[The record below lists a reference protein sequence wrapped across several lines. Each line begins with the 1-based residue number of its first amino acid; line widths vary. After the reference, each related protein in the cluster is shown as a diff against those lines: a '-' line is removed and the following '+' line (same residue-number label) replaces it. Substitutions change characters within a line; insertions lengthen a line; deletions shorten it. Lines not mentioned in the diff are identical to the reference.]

1 MRVTVLLRNGDSWRV
16 PVKSP
21 TADVRWLVDEVARR
35 LKRRKSEQTPLNSS
49 SDVDAASTSAG
60 LAPGTP
66 AASSPA
72 ASGAVESPGAV
83 SNIVGVRRAN
93 SAILEL
99 DDKLFDHCVDG
110 EQLTALYVSDRE
122 LVDGFTD
129 LIRSVA
135 SDAPLAATANTT
147 TTVSVNGTAVTAG
160 PLSAPT
166 TNAAAAAA
174 AASASAAA
182 ASPYVVVGKDF
193 FSSRYASAVTPLGTP
208 VKASKSSSYQHSQS
222 AADKLNLGSSDDS
235 SDLLHSNHSTRS
247 SLALPT
253 PRHGTSLVNTLLRS
267 TSMRL
272 PVPADASE
280 TNAPDHVLSVIA
292 STDGDRVDVNVASPM
307 LTAKDVIREVLLS
320 LYGQVDERRQY
331 GLATLDGALLGPA
344 MPIIEL
350 FRANQR
356 RARVVLVFPPDD
368 DSETDVSESL
378 GVALHD
384 VQTLKSSLHYGSSK
398 AAPADAKQP
407 QRSASPDVE
416 SCLTEEDSSSSSS
429 SSSSST
435 SSSTTSNSPI
445 VRRASRTKTD
455 TGPRPSTPAPDP
467 LLQRAAAGIAKLDA
481 AIVKQQQHLKQATSP
496 LAALDSRQQ
505 RSNSG
510 GPSLLERRKPSG
522 GDSESS
528 ALDPRLRALQPSSS
542 DASSATVRSSGSS
555 SANNKSPVAAPP
567 APTPPAD
574 DNDGTTALLYLNA
587 PFEEVEICEFLG
599 KGGSTSVFR
608 GVVRGLSVA
617 VKVFDLSFSDRQDR
631 ESVQREIEFMQT
643 LRHRH
648 IIGFLGVHQIDKTV
662 YLYMEYFMAT
672 LHHLIATRREAAEN
686 SFSVMEVASFAG
698 QIARALKYLHTRS
711 EPIVHRDLKS
721 ENVFI
726 YRQSDK
732 QFVVKIG
739 DFGESVTVERKSIFH
754 QRLKRSVCNV
764 GTTEF
769 RAPELWGAKAKGYN
783 TKIDIWAFGMVLF
796 ELLTLDIPYRREG
809 LNRFAIPAYIAEG
822 NRPQLPPDL
831 PTSFAPIVKLFR
843 RCSEAAPSGRPTAKE
858 LVASID
864 KLDRIFFLKAT
875 V

>member
-49 SDVDAASTSAG
+49 SDVDTSAAS
-60 LAPGTP
+60 TP

-72 ASGAVESPGAV
+72 ASAAAVESPAAV

-135 SDAPLAATANTT
+135 SDAAPATTTTTTATTTTTTATITTVTTGPLAA
-147 TTVSVNGTAVTAG
+147 
-160 PLSAPT
+160 PT
-166 TNAAAAAA
+166 TAAA
-174 AASASAAA
+174 AASA

-193 FSSRYASAVTPLGTP
+193 YSSRYASAVTPLGTP

-267 TSMRL
+267 TSMRI
-272 PVPADASE
+272 PTPADASE

-307 LTAKDVIREVLLS
+307 LTAKDVIREVLLN

-398 AAPADAKQP
+398 AAPADAKLPP

-429 SSSSST
+429 ST

-445 VRRASRTKTD
+445 VRRASKTKTD

-496 LAALDSRQQ
+496 LAALDSRQH

-510 GPSLLERRKPSG
+510 GPSLLERRTPSG
-522 GDSESS
+522 GGDSDSS

-542 DASSATVRSSGSS
+542 DASSGAVRSSGSS
-555 SANNKSPVAAPP
+555 SANKSPVAAPP
-567 APTPPAD
+567 APPAPAD
-574 DNDGTTALLYLNA
+574 DNDGTAALLYLNA